1 VHCCGRAVKKCQ
13 GQSVA
18 SRLTVRLY
26 SGGRPAGVG
35 PIHIPKGH
43 YSSGSTAAAAAAI
56 FWWGGRVDEKCKSVC
71 VCVCVCERE
80 RDTKKNCVHK
90 PETVVD
96 MDLTLPLLIS
106 SKF

>member
-18 SRLTVRLY
+18 SRLTVRFY

-43 YSSGSTAAAAAAI
+43 YSSGSTAAAPAAAAAAI
-56 FWWGGRVDEKCKSVC
+56 FWWGGRVDEKCAC
-71 VCVCVCERE
+71 V
-80 RDTKKNCVHK
+80 
-90 PETVVD
+90 
-96 MDLTLPLLIS
+96 
-106 SKF
+106 